1 MGDFNK
7 FDKGRGGRD
16 SGGGRSFGGHSG
28 GDRKFGSR
36 PGGERSFGGG
46 RSGGG
51 FGGGRSSDGPR
62 EMFPAVCGT
71 CGENCEV
78 PFKPTGKFPV
88 FCKNCFKNQ
97 GGDNA
102 RSAGTPRFA
111 PKFAPRSFGNR
122 SIGNNF
128 GGNTDG
134 SANTAPVS
142 SISKAQFEALSSK
155 VDRILDIL
163 IAAQDN
169 YEAPKEMKK
178 EISKA
183 FATEI
188 TSEVKIDKKVANKAA
203 PKKAKGKKK

>member
-7 FDKGRGGRD
+7 FDKGRGGREG
-16 SGGGRSFGGHSG
+16 GGGRSFGVGE
-28 GDRKFGSR
+28 RKFGGR

-51 FGGGRSSDGPR
+51 FGGGRSSEGPR
-62 EMFPAVCGT
+62 EMFPATCGT

-102 RSAGTPRFA
+102 RSTGAPRFA
-111 PKFAPRSFGNR
+111 PKFAPKSFGDR

-128 GGNTDG
+128 GGNAG
-134 SANTAPVS
+134 NSSSTAPVA

-163 IAAQDN
+163 IAAQNDF
-169 YEAPKEMKK
+169 EVPKEPKK

-183 FATEI
+183 FAPEI
-188 TSEVKIDKKVANKAA
+188 KSEVKIDKKVTNKAA
-203 PKKAKGKKK
+203 SKKAKGKNK